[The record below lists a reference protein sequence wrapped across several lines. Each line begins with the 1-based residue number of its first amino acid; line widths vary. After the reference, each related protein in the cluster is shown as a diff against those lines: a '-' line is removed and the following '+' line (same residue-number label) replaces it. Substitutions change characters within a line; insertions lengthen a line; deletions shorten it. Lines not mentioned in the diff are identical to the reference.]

1 MTRSGDDETERPA
14 PKALY
19 IPGRSVDEVLEQ
31 LRQDRVKQGFGE
43 MGSRMIDYG
52 DPRLARRMTV
62 PFVEH
67 EAEAVEGAIN
77 SVTEVIHHATSVC
90 AHVRDVILNAAP
102 SPVPMATASILHMT
116 FLALETLAHRE
127 CDILSDAES
136 LIQRWREK
144 AIEDREEE
152 ERLATE
158 VESVK

>member
-1 MTRSGDDETERPA
+1 
-14 PKALY
+14 
-19 IPGRSVDEVLEQ
+19 
-31 LRQDRVKQGFGE
+31 
-43 MGSRMIDYG
+43 
-52 DPRLARRMTV
+52 
-62 PFVEH
+62 
-67 EAEAVEGAIN
+67 
-77 SVTEVIHHATSVC
+77 
-90 AHVRDVILNAAP
+90 
-102 SPVPMATASILHMT
+102 MT

>member
-1 MTRSGDDETERPA
+1 M
-14 PKALY
+14 
-19 IPGRSVDEVLEQ
+19 
-31 LRQDRVKQGFGE
+31 
-43 MGSRMIDYG
+43 
-52 DPRLARRMTV
+52 
-62 PFVEH
+62 
-67 EAEAVEGAIN
+67 
-77 SVTEVIHHATSVC
+77 
-90 AHVRDVILNAAP
+90 RDLIQYAAP
-102 SPVPMATASILHMT
+102 SPVPMEAASILHMT